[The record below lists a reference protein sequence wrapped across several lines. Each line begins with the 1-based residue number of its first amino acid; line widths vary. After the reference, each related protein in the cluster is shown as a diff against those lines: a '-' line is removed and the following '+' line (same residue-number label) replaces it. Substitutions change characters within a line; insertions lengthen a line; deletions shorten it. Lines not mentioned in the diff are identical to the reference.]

1 MLKHVQR
8 EERTAENQ
16 NKSKSEGGTTQSLR
30 SYYTKA
36 LSGDEKASLPESRL
50 FQHPRGRNKEESPS
64 AVKLR

>member
-8 EERTAENQ
+8 VERTAESQ

-50 FQHPRGRNKEESPS
+50 F
-64 AVKLR
+64 